1 MKLTSRYFETLLCAL
16 YNNGANAFG
25 SIKSIEHLA
34 VNTATL
40 LKNKKDKEKY
50 ANYLV
55 VPNNCILSLSLSLSL
70 SHIYRLSLISF
81 LIFLYVYAM
90 RAVQTMVNKG
100 LHKVSFVLFVCPFVD
115 VYERQMGEVIIF
127 INSK

>member
-25 SIKSIEHLA
+25 SIKNIEHLA

-70 SHIYRLSLISF
+70 IYRLSLISF
-81 LIFLYVYAM
+81 LIFLYVHAM

-100 LHKVSFVLFVCPFVD
+100 LHKVSFVLFVYPFVD

>member
-25 SIKSIEHLA
+25 SIKNIEHLA
-34 VNTATL
+34 VNAATL

-55 VPNNCILSLSLSLSL
+55 VPNNCLTHTHTPIVIL
-70 SHIYRLSLISF
+70 
-81 LIFLYVYAM
+81 
-90 RAVQTMVNKG
+90 
-100 LHKVSFVLFVCPFVD
+100 
-115 VYERQMGEVIIF
+115 
-127 INSK
+127 

>member
-55 VPNNCILSLSLSLSL
+55 VPNNCILSLSLS
-70 SHIYRLSLISF
+70 HIYRLSLISF

>member
-1 MKLTSRYFETLLCAL
+1 MKLTSRYFETLFCAL
-16 YNNGANAFG
+16 YNNGVNAFA
-25 SIKSIEHLA
+25 SIKNIDHLA

-55 VPNNCILSLSLSLSL
+55 VPNNCILSLSLSLS
-70 SHIYRLSLISF
+70 HIYRLSLISF
-81 LIFLYVYAM
+81 LIFLYVHAM

-100 LHKVSFVLFVCPFVD
+100 LHKVSFVLFVCSFVD
-115 VYERQMGEVIIF
+115 VYERQVSRFHNIF
-127 INSK
+127 K

>member
-25 SIKSIEHLA
+25 SIKNIEHLA

-55 VPNNCILSLSLSLSL
+55 VPNNCILSLSL
-70 SHIYRLSLISF
+70 IYRLSLISF
-81 LIFLYVYAM
+81 LIFLYVHAM

-100 LHKVSFVLFVCPFVD
+100 LHKVSFVLFVYPFVD

>member
-25 SIKSIEHLA
+25 SIKNIDHLA

-50 ANYLV
+50 AN
-55 VPNNCILSLSLSLSL
+55 
-70 SHIYRLSLISF
+70 RLSLISF
-81 LIFLYVYAM
+81 LIFLYVHAM
-90 RAVQTMVNKG
+90 RAVQTVVNKG

>member
-70 SHIYRLSLISF
+70 SYIYRLILISF

-115 VYERQMGEVIIF
+115 VYERQVSRFHNIF
-127 INSK
+127 K

>member
-55 VPNNCILSLSLSLSL
+55 VPNNCILSLSLSLS
-70 SHIYRLSLISF
+70 HIYRLSLISF

>member
-25 SIKSIEHLA
+25 SIKNIEHLA
-34 VNTATL
+34 VNAATL

-55 VPNNCILSLSLSLSL
+55 VPNNCILSLSLSLS
-70 SHIYRLSLISF
+70 HIYRLSLTSF
-81 LIFLYVYAM
+81 LIFLYVHAM

-100 LHKVSFVLFVCPFVD
+100 LHKVSFVLFVYPFVD

>member
-25 SIKSIEHLA
+25 SIKNIDHLA

-55 VPNNCILSLSLSLSL
+55 VPNNCLTHTHTHTHTHTPIVIL
-70 SHIYRLSLISF
+70 
-81 LIFLYVYAM
+81 
-90 RAVQTMVNKG
+90 
-100 LHKVSFVLFVCPFVD
+100 
-115 VYERQMGEVIIF
+115 
-127 INSK
+127 

>member
-25 SIKSIEHLA
+25 SIKNIEHLA

-55 VPNNCILSLSLSLSL
+55 VPNNCILSLSLSLIY
-70 SHIYRLSLISF
+70 IYRLSLISF

>member
-25 SIKSIEHLA
+25 SIKNIEHLA
-34 VNTATL
+34 VNAATL

-55 VPNNCILSLSLSLSL
+55 VPNNCILSLS
-70 SHIYRLSLISF
+70 HIYRLSLTSF
-81 LIFLYVYAM
+81 LIFLYVHAM

>member
-40 LKNKKDKEKY
+40 LKNKKDNEKY

-55 VPNNCILSLSLSLSL
+55 VPNNCTLSL
-70 SHIYRLSLISF
+70 IYRLILISF

>member
-25 SIKSIEHLA
+25 SIKNIEHLA

-55 VPNNCILSLSLSLSL
+55 VPNNCLT
-70 SHIYRLSLISF
+70 HTHTHTHTH
-81 LIFLYVYAM
+81 
-90 RAVQTMVNKG
+90 Q
-100 LHKVSFVLFVCPFVD
+100 
-115 VYERQMGEVIIF
+115 
-127 INSK
+127 

>member
-25 SIKSIEHLA
+25 SIKNIEHLA

-55 VPNNCILSLSLSLSL
+55 VPNNCILSLSLSL
-70 SHIYRLSLISF
+70 IYRLSLISF
-81 LIFLYVYAM
+81 LIFLYVHAM

-100 LHKVSFVLFVCPFVD
+100 LHKVSFVLFVYPFVD

>member
-34 VNTATL
+34 VNTDTL

-55 VPNNCILSLSLSLSL
+55 VPNNCILSLSLSLS
-70 SHIYRLSLISF
+70 HIYRLSLISF
-81 LIFLYVYAM
+81 LIFLYVHAM

-100 LHKVSFVLFVCPFVD
+100 LHKVSFVLFVYPFVD

>member
-1 MKLTSRYFETLLCAL
+1 MKLTSRYFETQLCAL

-25 SIKSIEHLA
+25 SIKNIEHLA

-55 VPNNCILSLSLSLSL
+55 VPNNCILSLSLS
-70 SHIYRLSLISF
+70 HIYRLSLISF
-81 LIFLYVYAM
+81 LIFLYVHAM

-100 LHKVSFVLFVCPFVD
+100 LHKVSFVLFVYPFVD

>member
-25 SIKSIEHLA
+25 SIKNIEHLA

-55 VPNNCILSLSLSLSL
+55 VPNNCILSLSLSLSY
-70 SHIYRLSLISF
+70 IYRLSLTSF
-81 LIFLYVYAM
+81 LIFLYVHAM
-90 RAVQTMVNKG
+90 RAVQTVVNKG
-100 LHKVSFVLFVCPFVD
+100 LHKVSFVLFVYPFVD
-115 VYERQMGEVIIF
+115 VYERQVSRFHNIF
-127 INSK
+127 K

>member
-55 VPNNCILSLSLSLSL
+55 VPNNCILSLSLSY
-70 SHIYRLSLISF
+70 IYRLILISF

>member
-1 MKLTSRYFETLLCAL
+1 VKLTSRYFETLLCAL

-55 VPNNCILSLSLSLSL
+55 VPNNCILSLSLSL

>member
-25 SIKSIEHLA
+25 SIKNIEHLA

-55 VPNNCILSLSLSLSL
+55 VPNNCILSLALSLSL
-70 SHIYRLSLISF
+70 IYRLSLISF
-81 LIFLYVYAM
+81 LIFLYVHAM

-100 LHKVSFVLFVCPFVD
+100 LHKVSFVLFVYPFVD

>member
-25 SIKSIEHLA
+25 SIKNIEHLA

-55 VPNNCILSLSLSLSL
+55 VPNNCILSLSLSL
-70 SHIYRLSLISF
+70 IYRLSLISF
-81 LIFLYVYAM
+81 LIFLYVHAM
-90 RAVQTMVNKG
+90 RAVQTMVNKE
-100 LHKVSFVLFVCPFVD
+100 LHKVSFVLFVYPFVD